1 MSRSLQTPRRVTV
14 PSPPPRA
21 ALTKA
26 PPAVIRQHK
35 ARRTDALEAAGG
47 VGACPEEADVGLLFT
62 LVDIWKHQDTEQP
75 RVIPFLVTLKPA
87 EAATSGEL

>member
-1 MSRSLQTPRRVTV
+1 MSRSLQTPQRVTV

-35 ARRTDALEAAGG
+35 AWRTDALEAAGG

-62 LVDIWKHQDTEQP
+62 LVDI
-75 RVIPFLVTLKPA
+75 
-87 EAATSGEL
+87 